1 MATAAA
7 GTHRIAQRSGLAIAI
22 LVFVDPSTIAG
33 SGSGTPNENTTLA
46 NVYQELR
53 RLAAFQL
60 SRERRNHT
68 LQATALVH
76 EAYLRLTEQNSPW
89 SDRVHFIAQA
99 SLMMR
104 RVLVDYA
111 RAHLRDKRGG
121 GWEKV
126 SLSEAAELRNGRTVE
141 VLDLDCALGEL
152 AKVDARKAKLVE
164 LRYFG
169 GLTMEES
176 AQALGTS
183 LATAERDWKF
193 SRAFLLRELGG

>member
-1 MATAAA
+1 VSSRATPDEDTA
-7 GTHRIAQRSGLAIAI
+7 LA
-22 LVFVDPSTIAG
+22 S
-33 SGSGTPNENTTLA
+33 
-46 NVYQELR
+46 VYDELR
-53 RLAAFQL
+53 RLAAFHL
-60 SRERRNHT
+60 NRERPNHT

-76 EAYLRLTEQNSPW
+76 EAYLRLAEQYSPRC
-89 SDRVHFIAQA
+89 DRIHFIAQA

-126 SLSEAAELRNGRTVE
+126 TLSEAAELQDGRAVE
-141 VLDLDCALGEL
+141 VLDLDRALERL
-152 AKVDARKAKLVE
+152 AEADPRKAKLVE

-169 GLTMEES
+169 GLTMEEA
-176 AQALGTS
+176 AQVLGTS

-193 SRAFLLRELGG
+193 ARAFLLRELGG

>member
-1 MATAAA
+1 M
-7 GTHRIAQRSGLAIAI
+7 S
-22 LVFVDPSTIAG
+22 
-33 SGSGTPNENTTLA
+33 NTSLPEEDA
-46 NVYQELR
+46 SLSIVYDELR

-60 SRERRNHT
+60 HRERPNHT

-76 EAYLRLTEQNSPW
+76 EAYLRLAHQDSPW
-89 SDRVHFIAQA
+89 SGRVHFIAQA

-104 RVLVDYA
+104 RVLVDHA
-111 RAHLRDKRGG
+111 RAHLREKRGG
-121 GWEKV
+121 GLEKI
-126 SLSEAAELRNGRTVE
+126 SLSEAAELGNGRTVE
-141 VLDLDCALGEL
+141 ILDLDRALERL
-152 AKVDARKAKLVE
+152 AQVDPRKAKQVE

-176 AQALGTS
+176 AEVLGTS